1 MWYYNKKEFNE
12 TPEEFQ
18 GFVYIITNINTG
30 KKYVGKKN
38 FWKPKILPKT
48 RTRKRRIRTRVESD
62 WRDYFGS
69 NEELKLLVENDG
81 SNIFKREILR
91 LCKTK
96 GEMSYFEMKEQFER
110 DVLFRDDYYNEFIG
124 GKIHSKHLK
133 GITNV

>member
-1 MWYYNKKEFNE
+1 MWYYNQKEFNE
-12 TPEEFQ
+12 TPEDFQ
-18 GFVYIITNINTG
+18 GFVYIITNINNG
-30 KKYVGKKN
+30 RKYVGKKN
-38 FWKPKILPKT
+38 FWKTKILPKT
-48 RTRKRRIRTRVESD
+48 KKRKRRVRTRVESD

-69 NEELKLLVENDG
+69 NEELRILVEDKG
-81 SNIFKREILR
+81 SKNFKREIIR

-110 DVLFRDDYYNEFIG
+110 DVLFNKDYYNEFIG

>member
-1 MWYYNKKEFNE
+1 MWYYNKKEFKE

-18 GFVYIITNINTG
+18 GFVYIITNINNG

-48 RTRKRRIRTRVESD
+48 KTRKRRIRTRVESD

-81 SNIFKREILR
+81 SNTFKREILR

-110 DVLFRDDYYNEFIG
+110 DVLFREDYYNEFIG

>member
-1 MWYYNKKEFNE
+1 MWYYNKKEFKE

-18 GFVYIITNINTG
+18 GFVYIITNINNG

-48 RTRKRRIRTRVESD
+48 KTRKRRIRTRVESD

-81 SNIFKREILR
+81 SNTFKREILR

-110 DVLFRDDYYNEFIG
+110 NVLFREDYYNEFIG